1 MAACR
6 VRVHSGAAW
15 GGTVL
20 ARFMSLAARE
30 APSMHSQSQFMT
42 YLLDRVN
49 VRCDFGLAFQEEN
62 VDYPAHES
70 ECPPSAL
77 RPGRKKKTRG

>member
-6 VRVHSGAAW
+6 VRVHRGAAW

-20 ARFMSLAARE
+20 ARLMSLAARE
-30 APSMHSQSQFMT
+30 APSMHGQSQFMT

-49 VRCDFGLAFQEEN
+49 VRCDFGLAFQEN
-62 VDYPAHES
+62 MGYPAYES
-70 ECPPSAL
+70 ECPLSAL
-77 RPGRKKKTRG
+77 IQA